1 MTQPTMTMKGRAWTF
16 GDDVL
21 NDGGVVPGE
30 MLRKLVLDPKLLAKG
45 CMVSLNPRF
54 PGESRPGDVIFAG
67 RHFGKGQMHV
77 TGPLAIKGSGVGI
90 VTESMTRGFFR
101 LCVTAGVPMIPF
113 APGVLALVK
122 DGDPV
127 QVDFTAGRITN
138 LASGRILEVPPLP
151 PFLWEII
158 DAGGEREWLK
168 RDPAIEMHESP
179 K

>member
-1 MTQPTMTMKGRAWTF
+1 MSAVQTTMKGRAWVF

-30 MLRKLVLDPKLLAKG
+30 VIRKLIVDPKVLASH
-45 CMVSLNPRF
+45 CMASLQPRF
-54 PGESRPGDVIFAG
+54 PAESKPGDVIFAG

-113 APGVLALVK
+113 APGLREVVG
-122 DGDPV
+122 DGDPIE
-127 QVDFTAGRITN
+127 VDFRKGRVTN
-138 LASGRILEVPPLP
+138 LATGKTLEAPPLP
-151 PFLWEII
+151 DFLWEII
-158 DAGGEREWLK
+158 AAGGEREWLK
-168 RDPAIEMHESP
+168 AQALEGGGREP
-179 K
+179 

>member
-1 MTQPTMTMKGRAWTF
+1 MSNPVRVMKGRGWTF

-30 MLRKLVLDPKLLAKG
+30 MLRKLIVDPKVLAKG
-45 CMVSLNPRF
+45 CMIQLNPRF
-54 PGESRPGDVIFAG
+54 PEESRPGDVIFGG

-77 TGPLAIKGSGVGI
+77 TGPLAIKGSGAGI

-113 APGVLALVK
+113 APGVLAIVR
-122 DGDPV
+122 DGDAV
-127 QVDFTAGRITN
+127 EVDFTTGLITN
-138 LASGRILEVPPLP
+138 HATGKRLQAQPLP
-151 PFLWEII
+151 GFLWEMI

-168 RDPAIEMHESP
+168 RQAAAEAAGD
-179 K
+179 